1 MLVVFQLLTLTFAQS
16 KAGIVC
22 HTRFQGMS
30 WETKTG
36 STQWKV
42 FISDYYDFSVSGK
55 ICVSF
60 ACTYFCIISKCR
72 FNELCAVLEPGK
84 PPKADKVAIL
94 SDATRLLNHLRSEAE
109 KLKKSN
115 ESIQDNI
122 KNLKVITVYFN

>member
-1 MLVVFQLLTLTFAQS
+1 MYLFLYNF
-16 KAGIVC
+16 
-22 HTRFQGMS
+22 
-30 WETKTG
+30 
-36 STQWKV
+36 
-42 FISDYYDFSVSGK
+42 
-55 ICVSF
+55 
-60 ACTYFCIISKCR
+60 KCR

-94 SDATRLLNHLRSEAE
+94 SDATRLLNQLRSEAE